1 VVFLRR
7 NERQV
12 RRLGDDPHNLEIIN
26 RLECKISINTY
37 RMFFVENSE
46 DFFHR
51 RGSSSTPD
59 KLQKAQKAKKA
70 RFTKFLEGDKGWKR
84 DKTQNHEELAQQ
96 TMTLFLGDGK
106 TQQVEVTHA
115 SGFKF
120 CKYVTS
126 AASHP
131 SSTTASP
138 SKSKKGSSS

>member
-1 VVFLRR
+1 
-7 NERQV
+7 V

-51 RGSSSTPD
+51 RVSSSTPD

-96 TMTLFLGDGK
+96 TMTLFLGEK
-106 TQQVEVTHA
+106 TQQIEVTDA
-115 SGFKF
+115 SGATF

-126 AASHP
+126 VPRASPQP
-131 SSTTASP
+131 SSATPSP
-138 SKSKKGSSS
+138 TKPKKGAAN